1 VGFIRDLPH
10 GLVDAFEATLQ
21 EATSADL
28 LLHVVD
34 ASHPGYPE
42 QIDQVMSVLQDIGA
56 QDVPQWLIFNKI
68 DALPPENQPHL
79 LQDLYLHDGLALPRL
94 FLSARS
100 GLNLDGLRQRLLEQ
114 AQAHADSLLTLQA
127 AHVT

>member
-1 VGFIRDLPH
+1 
-10 GLVDAFEATLQ
+10 
-21 EATSADL
+21 
-28 LLHVVD
+28 VD

-68 DALPPENQPHL
+68 DALPAENQPHL